1 MQLSKETIKAEKPLL
16 NTFQFLCIRG
26 KLKVTLRTRQGNL
39 MYSYNEKICKGH
51 DHEDKV
57 QNQETFPGVQQCQYV
72 L

>member
-1 MQLSKETIKAEKPLL
+1 MQLSQETIKAEKPLL
-16 NTFQFLCIRG
+16 NTFQSVYIRG
-26 KLKVTLRTRQGNL
+26 KLKVTLRTRHSHL
-39 MYSYNEKICKGH
+39 MYNEKICKGY